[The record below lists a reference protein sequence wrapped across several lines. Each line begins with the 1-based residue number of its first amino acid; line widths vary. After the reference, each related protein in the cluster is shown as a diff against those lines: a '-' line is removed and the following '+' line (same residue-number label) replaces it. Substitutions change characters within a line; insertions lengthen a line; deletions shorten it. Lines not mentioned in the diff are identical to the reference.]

1 MPLPA
6 SPHKMN
12 TESSSTLLT
21 ELEQQADEF
30 MALVKS
36 TLLGKNQP
44 QRYTKFLSLLE
55 EPRLKNI
62 SHIMHLLDGHES
74 LIMHFNWFVS
84 PKFRVSPVDLKRKL
98 YQRSARTTRSNE
110 SIIAAG
116 ESMEQHQHPQEPST
130 TSTNDAG
137 ATTKLSNTETKKQAD
152 QNAPNV
158 GQSHSEDDR
167 SMVHAA
173 TTEISRQAENG
184 NDSRDPAN
192 TPVDSCSRILN
203 NKSTTARCNKRSLG
217 SNDEMHLSAPKA
229 KRVRF
234 VSTTI

>member
-152 QNAPNV
+152 QNEPKV

-173 TTEISRQAENG
+173 TTEISRQAEND

-192 TPVDSCSRILN
+192 TPVGSCSRILN
-203 NKSTTARCNKRSLG
+203 NKSLG
-217 SNDEMHLSAPKA
+217 SNDEMHLFAPKA

>member
-55 EPRLKNI
+55 EPRLRNI

-116 ESMEQHQHPQEPST
+116 ESMEQHQHSQKT
-130 TSTNDAG
+130 TSTLRQQHDALFDAWQTKSIIKL
-137 ATTKLSNTETKKQAD
+137 ATMPHTTPTPTA
-152 QNAPNV
+152 A
-158 GQSHSEDDR
+158 
-167 SMVHAA
+167 MVMMKTMHRLQLMEPPTI
-173 TTEISRQAENG
+173 TT
-184 NDSRDPAN
+184 
-192 TPVDSCSRILN
+192 
-203 NKSTTARCNKRSLG
+203 TT
-217 SNDEMHLSAPKA
+217 
-229 KRVRF
+229 
-234 VSTTI
+234 TT